1 MEQVEQ
7 PLMREN
13 ADKLFCI
20 KCNFKCSKQ
29 SNFNKHLLTAK
40 HNLERLEH
48 TKNAI
53 KPLVCECGKKYKV
66 ASGLWKHKK
75 ICPLICKS
83 IVISQA
89 SDEKPEDKPSIV
101 DILIQNKEIM
111 NMLSQR
117 DSVID
122 KLMLQNKEQT
132 ALNKEQSDTI
142 RELIPKIG
150 SNNNNNNG
158 IHTTTN
164 NQFNI
169 QAFLNEDCK
178 EALNFSEFIEQIKI
192 TFSDLE
198 KQAEIGYVK
207 GITKLFID
215 NLQNLGSNKRP
226 IHCSDKKRKTLYI
239 KENDEWDKEGSHDTL
254 KKGIQEI
261 TNRTMRTLMKEKAD
275 RPEEYSDMDSIFSL
289 RCLDI
294 QRQLIPVAPR
304 ETSMGKVASNIS
316 DQTTLV
322 DTKTLG

>member
-1 MEQVEQ
+1 M
-7 PLMREN
+7 LDNEN
-13 ADKLFCI
+13 AKNTPKYMCK
-20 KCNFKCSKQ
+20 KCDFKCSKK
-29 SNFNKHLLTAK
+29 SDYDRHLTTTKHKMLDNVLDNAVIKNAKNTSPYICVCGKEYK
-40 HNLERLEH
+40 HNQSYYRH
-48 TKNAI
+48 KKNCSHKSNSI
-53 KPLVCECGKKYKV
+53 TIPQ
-66 ASGLWKHKK
+66 ASGENL
-75 ICPLICKS
+75 
-83 IVISQA
+83 
-89 SDEKPEDKPSIV
+89 DDKPSIM
-101 DILIQNKEIM
+101 DILTQNKEIM

-122 KLMLQNKEQT
+122 KLMLQ
-132 ALNKEQSDTI
+132 NKEQSDTI